1 MGDKAL
7 PFQLEEI
14 AHTKRTFKCDSP
26 EYARIEQMCKHLQG
40 ESHAA
45 DQFMTNGMAQQFAGD
60 AGLQLILNG
69 KLPRA
74 EAYITCA
81 GCIRLALARLD
92 TVREIAADLLAFVEK
107 AE

>member
-26 EYARIEQMCKHLQG
+26 EYARIKQMCKHLQD
-40 ESHAA
+40 ESNAA
-45 DQFMTNGMAQQFAGD
+45 DQFMSKGMTQQFAGN
-60 AGLQLILNG
+60 AGLRFILEG
-69 KLPRA
+69 KLPQA
-74 EAYITCA
+74 EAYLTCS
-81 GCIRLALARLD
+81 GCMRLALARLD
-92 TVREIAADLLAFVEK
+92 AVREIAADLLAFVEK